1 MMIKLPE
8 NFELDRYG
16 IHVRLVRE
24 GDAEFIVKL
33 RTNEKLSQY
42 IHKTD
47 SNIAKQLEWIRAY
60 KQREAEGKE
69 YYFIFSY
76 QDENV
81 GVARIYEIE
90 DDSFTSGS
98 WLASS
103 NMVGIGVLCDIIS
116 REIAFD
122 LYPDSLNYFDIRKGN
137 KSVIRYAQSYHPN
150 LYKEDVENLY
160 YYINRKN
167 FERYKQLYLRMV
179 KS

>member
-1 MMIKLPE
+1 MIKLPE

-24 GDAEFIVKL
+24 EDAEFIVKL

-60 KQREAEGKE
+60 KQREVEGKE

-76 QDENV
+76 QDKNV
-81 GVARIYEIE
+81 GVARIYDIE
-90 DDSFTSGS
+90 DDRFTSGS

-116 REIAFD
+116 REIVFD

-137 KSVIRYAQSYHPN
+137 KSVIRYAKSYCPI
-150 LYKEDVENLY
+150 LYKEDVESLY
-160 YYINRKN
+160 FYINRKN
-167 FERYKQLYLRMV
+167 FEIYKHLYLRMV